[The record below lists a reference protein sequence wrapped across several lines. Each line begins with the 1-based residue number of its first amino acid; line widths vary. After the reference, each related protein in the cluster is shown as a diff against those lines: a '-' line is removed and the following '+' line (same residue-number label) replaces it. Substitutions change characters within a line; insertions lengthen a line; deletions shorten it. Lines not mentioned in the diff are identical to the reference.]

1 MTDKQLKRAI
11 VKRTRDMINESAKHM
26 KKNIER
32 AFNSGGINLED
43 YEDNN
48 ILPRIIMTALLKE
61 EMSQYPPIHKE
72 DKKVA
77 ENLYLLM

>member
-1 MTDKQLKRAI
+1 MTEKQLKRA
-11 VKRTRDMINESAKHM
+11 VAKKTRDMINESAKHM

-32 AFNSGGINLED
+32 AFNSGGINLPD

-61 EMSQYPPIHKE
+61 EMSQYPPIRKE
-72 DKKVA
+72 DKKTA

>member
-11 VKRTRDMINESAKHM
+11 TKRTRDIINESAKHM

-32 AFNSGGINLED
+32 AFNSGGINLSD

-61 EMSQYPPIHKE
+61 EMNQYPPIRKE
-72 DKKVA
+72 DKKTA
-77 ENLYLLM
+77 ENLYLLI

>member
-1 MTDKQLKRAI
+1 
-11 VKRTRDMINESAKHM
+11 MINESARHM

-61 EMSQYPPIHKE
+61 EMSQYPPIRKE
-72 DKKVA
+72 DKKTA

>member
-1 MTDKQLKRAI
+1 MTEKQLKRAI
-11 VKRTRDMINESAKHM
+11 IKKTRDMIKESAACM
-26 KKNIER
+26 EKKIER
-32 AFNSGGINLED
+32 AFNSGGINLPD

-48 ILPRIIMTALLKE
+48 VLPRIIFTALLKGE
-61 EMSQYPPIHKE
+61 LDQYKPISND

>member
-1 MTDKQLKRAI
+1 MTEKQLKRA
-11 VKRTRDMINESAKHM
+11 VAKRTRDMINESARHM

-61 EMSQYPPIHKE
+61 EMSQYPPIRKE
-72 DKKVA
+72 DKKTA